1 MILHR
6 KKILPSEPLHPQI
19 AKHYE
24 MLRYFPNRGWC
35 GVMRFAVFT
44 GINSEPKER
53 WRFRT
58 REEAQWAFRVW
69 DGKDDPP
76 GDNQKFDF

>member
-1 MILHR
+1 
-6 KKILPSEPLHPQI
+6 
-19 AKHYE
+19 
-24 MLRYFPNRGWC
+24 
-35 GVMRFAVFT
+35 VFT

-53 WRFRT
+53 WRYRT